1 MGGREVWDVE
11 SYGRYGGMGG
21 REVSEVSEV
30 ERYGR

>member
-21 REVSEVSEV
+21 REVSEV

>member
-21 REVSEVSEV
+21 RQVSEV

>member
-21 REVSEVSEV
+21 REVSEV
-30 ERYGR
+30 ERYGRY